1 MNNKVIYIIFHSP
14 SLNILSKGTVLK
26 ENMNKIYI
34 QYQDK
39 TYAYIKDEKDRGKI
53 LGFKDNN
60 NVLLFRKNGDWF
72 MTEEYKVTITQT
84 KKTSFIFRA
93 DSEEDL
99 NKKVETCIQEK
110 AMGFDKEKPEYSV
123 EVRKMEIET

>member
-1 MNNKVIYIIFHSP
+1 
-14 SLNILSKGTVLK
+14 
-26 ENMNKIYI
+26 
-34 QYQDK
+34 
-39 TYAYIKDEKDRGKI
+39 
-53 LGFKDNN
+53 
-60 NVLLFRKNGDWF
+60 
-72 MTEEYKVTITQT
+72 MTEEYKVTITQI

>member
-1 MNNKVIYIIFHSP
+1 
-14 SLNILSKGTVLK
+14 
-26 ENMNKIYI
+26 
-34 QYQDK
+34 
-39 TYAYIKDEKDRGKI
+39 
-53 LGFKDNN
+53 
-60 NVLLFRKNGDWF
+60 

-110 AMGFDKEKPEYSV
+110 TMGFDKEKPEYSV

>member
-39 TYAYIKDEKDRGKI
+39 TYAYIKAEKDRGKI
-53 LGFKDNN
+53 LGFKENN
-60 NVLLFRKNGDWF
+60 NVLLFRKNGD
-72 MTEEYKVTITQT
+72 
-84 KKTSFIFRA
+84 
-93 DSEEDL
+93 
-99 NKKVETCIQEK
+99 
-110 AMGFDKEKPEYSV
+110 
-123 EVRKMEIET
+123 

>member
-39 TYAYIKDEKDRGKI
+39 TYVYIKDKNDRGKI

-60 NVLLFRKNGDWF
+60 NVLLFRKNGD
-72 MTEEYKVTITQT
+72 
-84 KKTSFIFRA
+84 
-93 DSEEDL
+93 
-99 NKKVETCIQEK
+99 
-110 AMGFDKEKPEYSV
+110 
-123 EVRKMEIET
+123 

>member
-1 MNNKVIYIIFHSP
+1 MKMNNKVIYIIFHSP

-39 TYAYIKDEKDRGKI
+39 TYAYIKDKNDRGKI

-60 NVLLFRKNGDWF
+60 NVLLFRKNGD
-72 MTEEYKVTITQT
+72 
-84 KKTSFIFRA
+84 
-93 DSEEDL
+93 
-99 NKKVETCIQEK
+99 
-110 AMGFDKEKPEYSV
+110 
-123 EVRKMEIET
+123 

>member
-39 TYAYIKDEKDRGKI
+39 TYTYIKDKKDRGKI

-60 NVLLFRKNGDWF
+60 NVLLFRKNGD
-72 MTEEYKVTITQT
+72 
-84 KKTSFIFRA
+84 
-93 DSEEDL
+93 
-99 NKKVETCIQEK
+99 
-110 AMGFDKEKPEYSV
+110 
-123 EVRKMEIET
+123 

>member
-39 TYAYIKDEKDRGKI
+39 TYAYIKDEEDRGKI

-60 NVLLFRKNGDWF
+60 NVLLFRKNGD
-72 MTEEYKVTITQT
+72 
-84 KKTSFIFRA
+84 
-93 DSEEDL
+93 
-99 NKKVETCIQEK
+99 
-110 AMGFDKEKPEYSV
+110 
-123 EVRKMEIET
+123 